1 MRGHL
6 RGHLLSGAAWV
17 ISALL
22 GTPSAAAPVRD
33 PLKDLSIEEL
43 SNIEVTSVSKR
54 EERLSDAPTSVFVIT
69 SEDIRRSGVTNLPEA
84 LRLAPNLQVARI
96 SANEYAISARGFN
109 GTAANKLLVLIDGRS
124 VYSPLFSG
132 VFWDAQD
139 VMLEDIERIEVI
151 SGPGGTLWGVNAVN
165 GVINVITRSSAQTQ
179 GGLLAAGAGN
189 REDRASL
196 RYGGT
201 IDGGVNYRVYA
212 THFDDQHTET
222 QTGDRK
228 DDAAH
233 QTQVGF
239 RTDWGGGSDTFMVK
253 GDAYTGRDD
262 QPLPGS
268 ISISGVQFQLGQ
280 ISLSGGNLIGR
291 WDRSFAGGGG
301 LTIQA
306 YYDRTDRT
314 VPPTFADSENIVD
327 LQVQYS
333 ASRIGAHTAVW
344 GAEYRYG
351 MDRVTNSVYIALLP
365 ANLNQSWSS
374 VFAQDEIALR
384 DDLQLTLGARAER
397 NDYTGTAL
405 LPTARLAWKMAP
417 NQMLWSA
424 ASRTDRAPSRLDHDL
439 FVPGQPPF
447 LLRGG
452 PGVLA
457 ETADDYELGYRGQI
471 TRDASLSATLYHTVY
486 DRLRTQ
492 QVDPSFTYIFYGNG
506 MRGTTSGLE
515 LWGSYQATPIWRLSA
530 GFNRLRQSL
539 YLTPYSI
546 DVGAVQST
554 EGTNPARWG
563 ILRSSLDIGPRTQ
576 FDATLRY
583 VGALAQPAVPSYTA
597 LDLRLGWKLRPNVD
611 LSIAGQNL
619 LGSGHGEFTDIT
631 TRTDIKRAGFVKLVF
646 RY

>member
-1 MRGHL
+1 
-6 RGHLLSGAAWV
+6 
-17 ISALL
+17 
-22 GTPSAAAPVRD
+22 
-33 PLKDLSIEEL
+33 
-43 SNIEVTSVSKR
+43 
-54 EERLSDAPTSVFVIT
+54 
-69 SEDIRRSGVTNLPEA
+69 
-84 LRLAPNLQVARI
+84 LAPN
-96 SANEYAISARGFN
+96 
-109 GTAANKLLVLIDGRS
+109 
-124 VYSPLFSG
+124 
-132 VFWDAQD
+132 
-139 VMLEDIERIEVI
+139 
-151 SGPGGTLWGVNAVN
+151 
-165 GVINVITRSSAQTQ
+165 
-179 GGLLAAGAGN
+179 
-189 REDRASL
+189 
-196 RYGGT
+196 
-201 IDGGVNYRVYA
+201 
-212 THFDDQHTET
+212 
-222 QTGDRK
+222 
-228 DDAAH
+228 
-233 QTQVGF
+233 
-239 RTDWGGGSDTFMVK
+239 
-253 GDAYTGRDD
+253 
-262 QPLPGS
+262 
-268 ISISGVQFQLGQ
+268 QL
-280 ISLSGGNLIGR
+280 
-291 WDRSFAGGGG
+291 
-301 LTIQA
+301 
-306 YYDRTDRT
+306 
-314 VPPTFADSENIVD
+314 
-327 LQVQYS
+327 
-333 ASRIGAHTAVW
+333 
-344 GAEYRYG
+344 
-351 MDRVTNSVYIALLP
+351 
-365 ANLNQSWSS
+365 
-374 VFAQDEIALR
+374 
-384 DDLQLTLGARAER
+384 
-397 NDYTGTAL
+397 
-405 LPTARLAWKMAP
+405 
-417 NQMLWSA
+417 LWSA

-554 EGTNPARWG
+554 EGANPARWG

>member
-1 MRGHL
+1 MRVHIQG
-6 RGHLLSGAAWV
+6 GGAAGLV
-17 ISALL
+17 SILL
-22 GTPSAAAPVRD
+22 CASSLAAPPVHD

-43 SNIEVTSVSKR
+43 SNIEVISVSKR

-84 LRLAPNLQVARI
+84 LRLAPNLQVARV

-165 GVINVITRSSAQTQ
+165 GVINVITRSSEQTQ
-179 GGLLAAGAGN
+179 GGLLAAGGGN

-201 IDGGVNYRVYA
+201 FDGDVNYRVYA

-222 QTGDRK
+222 QAGDRK

-233 QTQVGF
+233 ETQAGF
-239 RTDWGGGSDTFMVK
+239 RTDWGRGNDTFMVK

-268 ISISGVQFQLGQ
+268 ISISGVQLQLGQ

-291 WDRSFAGGGG
+291 WERSFAGGGG

-314 VPPTFADSENIVD
+314 VPPTFADSEDIVD

-351 MDRVTNSVYIALLP
+351 MDRVTNSVYVALLP
-365 ANLNQSWSS
+365 ANLNQRWSS

-384 DDLQLTLGARAER
+384 DDLQITLGARVER

-405 LPTARLAWKMAP
+405 LPTARLAWKWAP
-417 NQMLWSA
+417 NQLLWSA

-452 PGVLA
+452 SGVLA
-457 ETADDYELGYRGQI
+457 ETADDYEV
-471 TRDASLSATLYHTVY
+471 A
-486 DRLRTQ
+486 
-492 QVDPSFTYIFYGNG
+492 
-506 MRGTTSGLE
+506 
-515 LWGSYQATPIWRLSA
+515 
-530 GFNRLRQSL
+530 
-539 YLTPYSI
+539 
-546 DVGAVQST
+546 
-554 EGTNPARWG
+554 
-563 ILRSSLDIGPRTQ
+563 
-576 FDATLRY
+576 
-583 VGALAQPAVPSYTA
+583 
-597 LDLRLGWKLRPNVD
+597 
-611 LSIAGQNL
+611 
-619 LGSGHGEFTDIT
+619 
-631 TRTDIKRAGFVKLVF
+631 
-646 RY
+646 

>member
-1 MRGHL
+1 MRVHMLG
-6 RGHLLSGAAWV
+6 GAAWV
-17 ISALL
+17 ISMLVGA
-22 GTPSAAAPVRD
+22 TSSAASQVRD

-43 SNIEVTSVSKR
+43 SNIEVISVSKR

-69 SEDIRRSGVTNLPEA
+69 SEDIRRAGAASLPEA
-84 LRLAPNLQVARI
+84 LRLAPNLQVARV
-96 SANEYAISARGFN
+96 SANEYAVSARGFN
-109 GTAANKLLVLIDGRS
+109 SLAANKLLVLVDGRS
-124 VYSPLFSG
+124 VYSPSFSG

-165 GVINVITRSSAQTQ
+165 GVINVITRLAAQTQ
-179 GGLLAAGAGN
+179 GGLLVAGGGN

-201 IDGGVNYRVYA
+201 FDNDVNYRVYA
-212 THFDDQHTET
+212 THFDIQNTGT
-222 QTGDRK
+222 QAGVMK

-239 RTDWGGGSDTFMVK
+239 RSDWGRGSDKFMLK

-268 ISISGVQFQLGQ
+268 LSITGVQLSLGQ

-291 WDRSFAGGGG
+291 WDRSLAGGGG
-301 LTIQA
+301 VTIQA
-306 YYDRTDRT
+306 YYDRTERT
-314 VPPTFADSENIVD
+314 VPPTFGDSQNIVD
-327 LQVQYS
+327 LQLQYS
-333 ASRIGAHTAVW
+333 ASRIGVHTAVW

-351 MDRVTNSVYIALLP
+351 MDRVANSIYVALLP
-365 ANLNQSWSS
+365 ANLDQSWSS

-384 DDLQLTLGARAER
+384 DDLRITLGARLEH

-405 LPTARLAWKMAP
+405 LPTARLAWKWAP
-417 NQMLWSA
+417 SQLLWSA
-424 ASRTDRAPSRLDHDL
+424 ASRTDRAPSRLDHDI

-452 PGVLA
+452 SGVLA

-471 TRDASLSATLYHTVY
+471 TRAASLSATIYHTVY

-492 QVDPSFTYIFYGNG
+492 QVDPSFTYLFYGNG

-515 LWGSYQATPIWRLSA
+515 LWGSYQATSIWRLNG
-530 GFNRLRQSL
+530 GFSRLRQNL
-539 YLTPYSI
+539 HLTPYSI
-546 DVGAVQST
+546 DIGAVQ
-554 EGTNPARWG
+554 GTQGANPARWG
-563 ILRSSLDIGPRTQ
+563 TLRSSLDVGPRTQ
-576 FDATLRY
+576 FDVTLRY
-583 VGALAQPAVPSYTA
+583 VGALSQPAVPSYTA
-597 LDLRLGWKLRPNVD
+597 LDLRLGWQLRPNID

-619 LGSGHGEFTDIT
+619 LGSGHGEFTDVA
-631 TRTDIKRAGFVKLVF
+631 TRTDIKRAVFVKLAC
-646 RY
+646 RH

>member
-1 MRGHL
+1 MRVRILG
-6 RGHLLSGAAWV
+6 GGAAWV
-17 ISALL
+17 ISILL
-22 GTPSAAAPVRD
+22 GASSLAAPPVRD

-43 SNIEVTSVSKR
+43 SNIEVISVSKR

-69 SEDIRRSGVTNLPEA
+69 SEDIRRAGATSLPEA
-84 LRLAPNLQVARI
+84 LRLAPNLQVARV

-109 GTAANKLLVLIDGRS
+109 STAANKLLVLIDGRS

-165 GVINVITRSSAQTQ
+165 GVINVITRGAAQTQ
-179 GGLLAAGAGN
+179 GALLVAGGGN

-201 IDGGVNYRVYA
+201 FDNDVNYRIYA
-212 THFDDQHTET
+212 THFDIQHTET
-222 QTGDRK
+222 QAGVMK

-233 QTQVGF
+233 QTQIGF
-239 RTDWGGGSDTFMVK
+239 RTDWGRGGDQFMLK

-268 ISISGVQFQLGQ
+268 LSITGVQLQLGQ
-280 ISLSGGNLIGR
+280 ISLSGANLIGR
-291 WDRSFAGGGG
+291 WERSLAGGGG
-301 LTIQA
+301 VTIQA
-306 YYDRTDRT
+306 YYDRTERT
-314 VPPTFADSENIVD
+314 VPPTFADSQDILD
-327 LQVQYS
+327 LQLQYS
-333 ASRIGAHTAVW
+333 ASRIGAHTPVW

-351 MDRVTNSVYIALLP
+351 MDHVANSIYVALLP
-365 ANLNQSWSS
+365 PNLNQSWSS

-384 DDLQLTLGARAER
+384 DDLRITLGARLEH

-405 LPTARLAWKMAP
+405 LPTARLAWKWAP
-417 NQMLWSA
+417 NQLLWTA
-424 ASRTDRAPSRLDHDL
+424 ASRTDRAPSRLDHDT

-471 TRDASLSATLYHTVY
+471 TSAASFSATVYHTVY

-492 QVDPSFTYIFYGNG
+492 QIDPSFTYLYYGNG
-506 MRGTTSGLE
+506 MRGTTSGVE
-515 LWGSYQATPIWRLSA
+515 LWGSYQATSIWRLNG
-530 GFNRLRQSL
+530 GFSRLRQKL
-539 YLTPYSI
+539 QLTPYSI
-546 DVGAVQST
+546 DIGAVQGT
-554 EGTNPARWG
+554 EGANPARWG
-563 ILRSSLDIGPRTQ
+563 LLRSSLDVGPRTQ
-576 FDATLRY
+576 FDVTLRY
-583 VGALAQPAVPSYTA
+583 VGALSQPAVPSYTA
-597 LDLRLGWKLRPNVD
+597 LDLRLGWQLRPNLD

-619 LGSGHGEFTDIT
+619 LGSGHGEFTDVA
-631 TRTDIKRAGFVKLVF
+631 TRTDIKRAVFVKLQCQH
-646 RY
+646 

>member
-1 MRGHL
+1 
-6 RGHLLSGAAWV
+6 
-17 ISALL
+17 
-22 GTPSAAAPVRD
+22 
-33 PLKDLSIEEL
+33 
-43 SNIEVTSVSKR
+43 
-54 EERLSDAPTSVFVIT
+54 
-69 SEDIRRSGVTNLPEA
+69 
-84 LRLAPNLQVARI
+84 
-96 SANEYAISARGFN
+96 
-109 GTAANKLLVLIDGRS
+109 
-124 VYSPLFSG
+124 
-132 VFWDAQD
+132 
-139 VMLEDIERIEVI
+139 MLEDIERIEVI

-201 IDGGVNYRVYA
+201 FDGDVNYRVYA
-212 THFDDQHTET
+212 THFDDQPTET
-222 QTGDRK
+222 QAGERK

-233 QTQVGF
+233 QSQVGF
-239 RTDWGGGSDTFMVK
+239 RTDWGSGSDTFMVK

-268 ISISGVQFQLGQ
+268 ISISGVQLQLGR

-291 WDRSFAGGGG
+291 WERSLAGGGG

-314 VPPTFADSENIVD
+314 VPPTFADSEDIVD

-351 MDRVTNSVYIALLP
+351 MDRMTNSVYIALLP
-365 ANLNQSWSS
+365 ASLNQSWSS

-405 LPTARLAWKMAP
+405 LPTARLAWKWAP
-417 NQMLWSA
+417 NQLLWSA
-424 ASRTDRAPSRLDHDL
+424 AARTDRAPSRIDHDL

-471 TRDASLSATLYHTVY
+471 TRDASVSATLYHTVY

-492 QVDPSFTYIFYGNG
+492 QVDPSFTYLFYGNG
-506 MRGTTSGLE
+506 MRGTTSGIE
-515 LWGSYQATPIWRLSA
+515 LWGSYQATSIWRLSA

-546 DVGAVQST
+546 DAYAVQST
-554 EGTNPARWG
+554 EGANPARWG
-563 ILRSSLDIGPRTQ
+563 IVRSSLDVGSRTQ
-576 FDATLRY
+576 FDVTLRY

-597 LDLRLGWKLRPNVD
+597 LDLRLGWKLRPNAD

-631 TRTDIKRAGFVKLVF
+631 TRTDITRAVFVKLVY
-646 RY
+646 RH

>member
-1 MRGHL
+1 MRVRILG
-6 RGHLLSGAAWV
+6 GGAAWV
-17 ISALL
+17 ISTLL
-22 GTPSAAAPVRD
+22 GASSLAAPPVRD

-43 SNIEVTSVSKR
+43 SNIEVISVSKR

-69 SEDIRRSGVTNLPEA
+69 SEDIRRAGATSLPEA
-84 LRLAPNLQVARI
+84 LRLAPNLQVARV

-109 GTAANKLLVLIDGRS
+109 STAANKLLVLIDGRS

-165 GVINVITRSSAQTQ
+165 GVINVITRGAAQTQ
-179 GGLLAAGAGN
+179 GALLVAGGGN
-189 REDRASL
+189 QEDRASL

-201 IDGGVNYRVYA
+201 FDNDVNYRVYA
-212 THFDDQHTET
+212 THFDIQHTET
-222 QTGDRK
+222 QAGVMK

-233 QTQVGF
+233 QTQIGF
-239 RTDWGGGSDTFMVK
+239 RTDWGRGGDQFMLK

-268 ISISGVQFQLGQ
+268 LSITGVQLQLGQ
-280 ISLSGGNLIGR
+280 ISLSGANLIGR
-291 WDRSFAGGGG
+291 WERSLAGGGG
-301 LTIQA
+301 VTIQA
-306 YYDRTDRT
+306 YYDRTERT
-314 VPPTFADSENIVD
+314 VPPTFADSQDILD
-327 LQVQYS
+327 LQLQYS
-333 ASRIGAHTAVW
+333 ASRIGAHTPVW

-351 MDRVTNSVYIALLP
+351 MDHVANSIYVALLP
-365 ANLNQSWSS
+365 PNLNQSWSS

-384 DDLQLTLGARAER
+384 DDLRITLGARLEH

-405 LPTARLAWKMAP
+405 LPTARLAWKWAP
-417 NQMLWSA
+417 NQLLWSA
-424 ASRTDRAPSRLDHDL
+424 ASRTDRAPSRLDHDT

-471 TRDASLSATLYHTVY
+471 TSAASFSATVYHTVY

-492 QVDPSFTYIFYGNG
+492 QVDPSFTYLYYGNG
-506 MRGTTSGLE
+506 MRGTTSGVE
-515 LWGSYQATPIWRLSA
+515 LWGSYQATSIWRLNA
-530 GFNRLRQSL
+530 GFSRLRQKL
-539 YLTPYSI
+539 QLTPYSI
-546 DVGAVQST
+546 DIGAVQGT
-554 EGTNPARWG
+554 EGANPARWG
-563 ILRSSLDIGPRTQ
+563 LLRSSLDVGPRTQ
-576 FDATLRY
+576 FDVTLRY
-583 VGALAQPAVPSYTA
+583 VGALSQPAVPSYTA
-597 LDLRLGWKLRPNVD
+597 LDLRLGWQLRPNLD

-619 LGSGHGEFTDIT
+619 LGSGHGEFTDVA
-631 TRTDIKRAGFVKLVF
+631 TRTDIKRAVFVKLQCQH
-646 RY
+646 

>member
-1 MRGHL
+1 MRVHIQG
-6 RGHLLSGAAWV
+6 GGAAGLV
-17 ISALL
+17 SILL
-22 GTPSAAAPVRD
+22 CASSLAAPPVHD

-43 SNIEVTSVSKR
+43 SNIEVISVSKR

-69 SEDIRRSGVTNLPEA
+69 AEDIRRSGVTSLPEA
-84 LRLAPNLQVARI
+84 LRLAPNLQVARV

-179 GGLLAAGAGN
+179 GGLLAAGGGN
-189 REDRASL
+189 QEDRASL

-201 IDGGVNYRVYA
+201 FDGGVNYRVYA
-212 THFDDQHTET
+212 THFDNQHTET
-222 QTGDRK
+222 QSGERK

-233 QTQVGF
+233 QSQVGF
-239 RTDWGGGSDTFMVK
+239 RTDWGRGSDTFMVK

-268 ISISGVQFQLGQ
+268 ISISGVQLQLGQ

-291 WDRSFAGGGG
+291 WERSLAGGGG

-314 VPPTFADSENIVD
+314 VPPTFADSEDIVD

-365 ANLNQSWSS
+365 ANLDQSWSS
-374 VFAQDEIALR
+374 VFAQDEIALL

-405 LPTARLAWKMAP
+405 LPTARLAWKWAP
-417 NQMLWSA
+417 NQLLWSA
-424 ASRTDRAPSRLDHDL
+424 ASRSDRAPSRLDHDL

-452 PGVLA
+452 SGVLA

-492 QVDPSFTYIFYGNG
+492 QVDPSFTYLFYGNG

-515 LWGSYQATPIWRLSA
+515 LWGSYQAAPIWRLSA

-539 YLTPYSI
+539 HLTPYSI

-554 EGTNPARWG
+554 EGANPARWG
-563 ILRSSLDIGPRTQ
+563 IVRSSLDIGPRTQ
-576 FDATLRY
+576 FDLTLRY

-619 LGSGHGEFTDIT
+619 LGSGHGEFTDIA
-631 TRTDIKRAGFVKLVF
+631 TRTDIKRAVFVKLVC
-646 RY
+646 RH